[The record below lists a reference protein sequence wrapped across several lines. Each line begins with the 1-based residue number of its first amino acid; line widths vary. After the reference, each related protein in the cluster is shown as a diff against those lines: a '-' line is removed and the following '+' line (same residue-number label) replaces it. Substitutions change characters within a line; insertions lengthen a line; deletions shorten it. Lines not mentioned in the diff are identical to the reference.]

1 MADVTLL
8 RRHKHAGHWHE
19 VGDKLTVSPVIADWL
34 IGLAVATP
42 VKGSNK
48 KRDEALAS
56 VASDVE
62 TDVSAAVDANISGE

>member
-8 RRHKHAGHWHE
+8 RRHKHAGRWHE
-19 VGDKLTVSPVIADWL
+19 AGEKLTVSPVIAQWL
-34 IGLAVATP
+34 IGLSVAAA

-48 KRDEALAS
+48 KRDEALSS

-62 TDVSAAVDANISGE
+62 TDVSAAADTTISGE